1 MDGSI
6 RNGLEEFLTKTLD
19 EKSSGLL
26 VGEASGAE
34 VEEGFGIGLRD
45 GGAVGGFDVVGK
57 NF

>member
-1 MDGSI
+1 M
-6 RNGLEEFLTKTLD
+6 TKTLD